1 MNQKF
6 QLKIYYAN
14 VNVNLMEENIIQIN
28 DRIMINVDV
37 TVKKHHICEKG
48 CIWNPASCS
57 WENKSNLA
65 SIVGNSAITCDEIID
80 AEAKLYD
87 EETKTI

>member
-14 VNVNLMEENIIQIN
+14 VNVNLMEENVIQIN

-57 WENKSNLA
+57 
-65 SIVGNSAITCDEIID
+65 
-80 AEAKLYD
+80 
-87 EETKTI
+87 